1 MYTVY
6 YTPPRRARL
15 EPGMS
20 GVIRYHY
27 TFAAGSRLPG
37 ISVPEH
43 VIARERTAE
52 EWDAKTAEVTP
63 VTALKPVVVPRP
75 QKAQHET
82 KAAIVKEKP

>member
-1 MYTVY
+1 MLRDDYDDESQFTTDFNFIDEDGEVVWVH
-6 YTPPRRARL
+6 TKEMAL
-15 EPGMS
+15 
-20 GVIRYHY
+20 
-27 TFAAGSRLPG
+27 

-52 EWDAKTAEVTP
+52 EWDAMTAEVTP
-63 VTALKPVVVPRP
+63 VTALKPDVVPRP